1 MSRGWGMS
9 YGKVLR
15 KFVNELESKVKGDE
29 DLYSY
34 LLKVKENLNYT
45 PKIDKDYLEFYT
57 KVFSQELEHLN
68 DGCDLETSIN
78 ILYSTNERICN
89 LQDSYY

>member
-1 MSRGWGMS
+1 MS
-9 YGKVLR
+9 YRAVLR
-15 KFVNELESKVKGDE
+15 KFVTELESKVKEDE
-29 DLYSY
+29 DLYPY
-34 LLKVKENLNYT
+34 FLRVKETLNYT
-45 PKIDKDYLEFYT
+45 PKIDKEYLDFYT
-57 KVFSQELEHLN
+57 KVFSQELGHLS